1 MRGLKNNGRLL
12 CSPGTSFA
20 PLGLDGAN
28 RQTDTQTDGHG
39 DSMTNLA
46 QWGRV
51 AENNEKVLLRFCA
64 TKDFVQTVLFDMVN
78 NKGHVIAFPALDVK
92 SSLYICQL

>member
-1 MRGLKNNGRLL
+1 MRGLKNNGILL
-12 CSPGTSFA
+12 CSPGTSFG

-28 RQTDTQTDGHG
+28 KQTNTHG
-39 DSMTNLA
+39 DSMTNSA

-64 TKDFVQTVLFDMVN
+64 TKDFVQAVLFDMVN